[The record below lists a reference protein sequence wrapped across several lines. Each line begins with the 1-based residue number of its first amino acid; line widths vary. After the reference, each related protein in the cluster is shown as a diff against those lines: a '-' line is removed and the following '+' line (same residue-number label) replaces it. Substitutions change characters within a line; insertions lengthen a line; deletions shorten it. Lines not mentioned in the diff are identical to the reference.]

1 MYVAPQPS
9 TTAAAALM
17 YAPVNQQVP
26 QQQWQWPPQQQQQHQ
41 LIYPSGVPQYP
52 QQSLMVPMPDPIPGA
67 GSNNGGVA
75 CAYLGHDAAG
85 SNQLEML
92 RG

>member
-26 QQQWQWPPQQQQQHQ
+26 QQQWQWPPQQQQHQ